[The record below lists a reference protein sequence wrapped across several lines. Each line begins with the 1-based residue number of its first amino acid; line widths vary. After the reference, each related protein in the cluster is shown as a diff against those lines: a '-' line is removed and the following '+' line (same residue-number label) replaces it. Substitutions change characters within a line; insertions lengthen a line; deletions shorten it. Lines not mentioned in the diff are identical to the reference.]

1 MAETLLEIQ
10 GLRKN
15 FGALTAIDGLS
26 LQLEKGKLHAV
37 IGPNGAGKTTLI
49 AQLSGELTPDAGS
62 VLFQGEPITH
72 WPIHKRVR
80 HGIAR
85 SYQIT
90 SVFDELT
97 IEDNVALAVQARKGH
112 SFYFWKAASKDR
124 SLREP
129 ALRILDQVGLA
140 HRAPVLARNLAH
152 GEKRQLEI
160 AMTLASE
167 PVLLLL
173 DEPLAGMGKEES
185 VQMIQLLMKL
195 KNDYTILLVEHDMD
209 AVFALSDHLT
219 VLVYGKAIASGHP
232 DTVRNNADV
241 RIAYLGDEIF

>member
-26 LQLEKGKLHAV
+26 LELEKGKLHAV

-97 IEDNVALAVQARKGH
+97 IEDNVALSVQARKGH

-129 ALRILDQVGLA
+129 ALRILGQVGLA

-185 VQMIQLLMKL
+185 LQMIQFLMKL
-195 KNDYTILLVEHDMD
+195 KNEYTILLVEHDMD

>member
-10 GLRKN
+10 RLRKN
-15 FGALTAIDGLS
+15 FGALAAIDGLS
-26 LQLEKGKLHAV
+26 LELEKGKLHAV

-62 VLFQGEPITH
+62 VLFQGKPITH

-90 SVFDELT
+90 SIFDALT
-97 IEDNVALAVQARKGH
+97 TEDNVALSVQARKGH
-112 SFYFWKAASKDR
+112 SFYFWKPASKDR

-140 HRAPVLARNLAH
+140 HRAPILARNLAH

-160 AMTLASE
+160 AMTLASD

-173 DEPLAGMGKEES
+173 DEPLAGMGTEES
-185 VQMIQLLMKL
+185 VRMIQLLKKL

-232 DTVRNNADV
+232 ETVRNNADV

>member
-15 FGALTAIDGLS
+15 FGALAAIDGLS
-26 LQLEKGKLHAV
+26 LELEKGKLHAV

-90 SVFDELT
+90 SIFDALT
-97 IEDNVALAVQARKGH
+97 TEDNVALSVQARNGH
-112 SFYFWKAASKDR
+112 SFYFWKAAGKDR

-129 ALRILDQVGLA
+129 ALRILDQVGLG
-140 HRAPVLARNLAH
+140 HRASILARNLAH

-160 AMTLASE
+160 AMTLASK

-173 DEPLAGMGKEES
+173 DEPLAGLGTEES
-185 VQMIQLLMKL
+185 LQMIQLLKRL

-219 VLVYGKAIASGHP
+219 VLVYGKAVASEHP
-232 DTVRNNADV
+232 ETVRNNTDV